1 MSQYDQYQRHH
12 HPHAAH
18 HGHGSAPIGS
28 TVSSLVQSQSQ
39 QQPPSQSAPHYNPT
53 HNQYGGVEHSNANM
67 QPTHHHHHQSMDA
80 AAGGILTVTASSAS
94 SPSSPSSP
102 PAPGLAGETTNNNNN
117 AADASADA
125 VPSAEKEVDY
135 YLNPTELFRWI
146 NYRRWDGAKARV
158 LSHPDECSTWIVSRH
173 SGDGRV
179 LWRHLPLHL
188 VCMQSGSA
196 KGDEGKSK
204 SAEELAAQQQQVD
217 ELLDALLD
225 VHPNAAASPDDQ
237 GMLPLHL
244 AVANAESGLPNETV
258 LGRLLLANPRA
269 VEARDK
275 YGRTPADI
283 LHEKAT
289 IASGTRYDAAVRAL
303 RRAQL
308 TASTL
313 LSVGRED
320 AAREVAAIRA
330 ESDAERKA
338 NQLTILRLEEEL
350 GSIRRQTDDVANIN
364 KEEHEVR
371 MDLEN
376 QMKAL
381 REQIKTHGAEVERIQ
396 SERDGLLDK
405 NATLSS
411 QVDEHDTAV
420 ANLQRSFE
428 KERESQIEEIANLRS
443 EASTSRAMADALEGQ
458 LRSRF
463 TDEEKLSTAVGQ
475 LEAQTGKI
483 KAEFDKERRQLLHER
498 DDAQTESIKLR
509 KTLDELTA
517 KNLTMQGRVR
527 ELNKQLSN
535 VLSGQSTLN
544 AEHDR
549 MVDSGV
555 RYESDLLETMR
566 IEREAM
572 LSAIKKQKETLEQ
585 AFAAAEQI
593 VEDSQAKEAEL
604 AEEAAQERRTGL
616 EVVETFRKD
625 FREIR
630 ASALERERRMHSED
644 LTGKGSAA
652 VLGAS
657 SSYRVASQSIAS
669 RSSAK
674 RSSTAQ
680 ASLISKNR
688 ESSQKS
694 TASASRGRNS
704 LPSTII
710 ERSRSASRLPASPSE
725 DSEASHF
732 SDETSAVTNPASL
745 VDHEPR
751 RKGTGSRKDRPN
763 LRVDTSN
770 DEDDDERT
778 NPDGNLLRILDDR
791 AEQASSVAPS
801 RATRDTR
808 DSSTYRSERRNPD
821 RKGAASRPSYSRS
834 TSRSHLAS
842 EDRSPHVKFAP
853 ESWRED
859 DHTLE
864 GSRTTASRTGDSKSS
879 AGGSQSRSQNGS
891 RSRSGSRGGRYS
903 RHDKPS
909 SPNSLSLDE
918 YTQKSAGTAM
928 GGGDYKQF
936 SGMRAGM
943 KNQLIRVADHHQ
955 SGYASR
961 YGINIEREGRNDSF
975 SKRG

>member
-188 VCMQSGSA
+188 VCMQSGSGG

-283 LHEKAT
+283 LHEKST
-289 IASGTRYDAAVRAL
+289 IASGSRYDAAVRAL

-330 ESDAERKA
+330 ESDTERKA

-498 DDAQTESIKLR
+498 DDAQTEGIKLR

-572 LSAIKKQKETLEQ
+572 MAAIKKQKEALEQ

-593 VEDSQAKEAEL
+593 VVDSQVKEAEL

-630 ASALERERRMHSED
+630 ASALERERRMHSEG

-808 DSSTYRSERRNPD
+808 DSSTYRSERRNSD

-864 GSRTTASRTGDSKSS
+864 GSRTTSS
-879 AGGSQSRSQNGS
+879 AGRSQRRSQSGS
-891 RSRSGSRGGRYS
+891 RSGSGSRGGGYR
-903 RHDKPS
+903 RHDEPS

-928 GGGDYKQF
+928 GGGD
-936 SGMRAGM
+936 
-943 KNQLIRVADHHQ
+943 
-955 SGYASR
+955 
-961 YGINIEREGRNDSF
+961 DSSF
-975 SKRG
+975 

>member
-1 MSQYDQYQRHH
+1 MTSKGAPALSVLGGRLPDCVRELCVDATASEAEGMQQLQR
-12 HPHAAH
+12 
-18 HGHGSAPIGS
+18 
-28 TVSSLVQSQSQ
+28 TVERLAERV
-39 QQPPSQSAPHYNPT
+39 
-53 HNQYGGVEHSNANM
+53 
-67 QPTHHHHHQSMDA
+67 
-80 AAGGILTVTASSAS
+80 AAGTDRAGLCSS
-94 SPSSPSSP
+94 
-102 PAPGLAGETTNNNNN
+102 
-117 AADASADA
+117 
-125 VPSAEKEVDY
+125 
-135 YLNPTELFRWI
+135 
-146 NYRRWDGAKARV
+146 
-158 LSHPDECSTWIVSRH
+158 
-173 SGDGRV
+173 
-179 LWRHLPLHL
+179 
-188 VCMQSGSA
+188 
-196 KGDEGKSK
+196 
-204 SAEELAAQQQQVD
+204 
-217 ELLDALLD
+217 
-225 VHPNAAASPDDQ
+225 
-237 GMLPLHL
+237 
-244 AVANAESGLPNETV
+244 
-258 LGRLLLANPRA
+258 
-269 VEARDK
+269 
-275 YGRTPADI
+275 
-283 LHEKAT
+283 
-289 IASGTRYDAAVRAL
+289 
-303 RRAQL
+303 
-308 TASTL
+308 
-313 LSVGRED
+313 
-320 AAREVAAIRA
+320 
-330 ESDAERKA
+330 
-338 NQLTILRLEEEL
+338 LEEEL

-630 ASALERERRMHSED
+630 ASALERERRMHSEG

-657 SSYRVASQSIAS
+657 PTRADSS
-669 RSSAK
+669 
-674 RSSTAQ
+674 
-680 ASLISKNR
+680 LL
-688 ESSQKS
+688 SSQLDMMPRPRIS
-694 TASASRGRNS
+694 HSA
-704 LPSTII
+704 
-710 ERSRSASRLPASPSE
+710 RLA
-725 DSEASHF
+725 
-732 SDETSAVTNPASL
+732 
-745 VDHEPR
+745 
-751 RKGTGSRKDRPN
+751 
-763 LRVDTSN
+763 
-770 DEDDDERT
+770 
-778 NPDGNLLRILDDR
+778 
-791 AEQASSVAPS
+791 
-801 RATRDTR
+801 
-808 DSSTYRSERRNPD
+808 
-821 RKGAASRPSYSRS
+821 
-834 TSRSHLAS
+834 
-842 EDRSPHVKFAP
+842 
-853 ESWRED
+853 
-859 DHTLE
+859 
-864 GSRTTASRTGDSKSS
+864 
-879 AGGSQSRSQNGS
+879 
-891 RSRSGSRGGRYS
+891 
-903 RHDKPS
+903 
-909 SPNSLSLDE
+909 
-918 YTQKSAGTAM
+918 
-928 GGGDYKQF
+928 
-936 SGMRAGM
+936 
-943 KNQLIRVADHHQ
+943 
-955 SGYASR
+955 
-961 YGINIEREGRNDSF
+961 
-975 SKRG
+975 